1 MLTLSPFFECFP
13 ALGKLAIILARRLLY
28 SKCMKRNI
36 AEHDPTIGWRVKCVS
51 RALMVFSALTPW
63 GASAERLDGSSLEYA
78 LRGQWTAMGTVGHWG
93 HVHTRQN
100 LYDAIVTIEAVD
112 GAWKITDLEVIEV
125 NRIDPSAATIA
136 TREQTQVVG
145 SGGT

>member
-1 MLTLSPFFECFP
+1 
-13 ALGKLAIILARRLLY
+13 
-28 SKCMKRNI
+28 MKRNI

-63 GASAERLDGSSLEYA
+63 GASAERLDGSPLENA

-100 LYDAIVTIEAVD
+100 LYNAIVMIEAVD

-136 TREQTQVVG
+136 TREQTQVVR

>member
-1 MLTLSPFFECFP
+1 VYETQH
-13 ALGKLAIILARRLLY
+13 Y
-28 SKCMKRNI
+28 
-36 AEHDPTIGWRVKCVS
+36 
-51 RALMVFSALTPW
+51 
-63 GASAERLDGSSLEYA
+63 ASAERLDGSPLEYA
-78 LRGQWTAMGTVGHWG
+78 LGGQWTAMGTVGHWG

-125 NRIDPSAATIA
+125 NRIDPSAAT
-136 TREQTQVVG
+136 REQTQVAG

>member
-1 MLTLSPFFECFP
+1 
-13 ALGKLAIILARRLLY
+13 
-28 SKCMKRNI
+28 
-36 AEHDPTIGWRVKCVS
+36 
-51 RALMVFSALTPW
+51 
-63 GASAERLDGSSLEYA
+63 

-112 GAWKITDLEVIEV
+112 GAWKITDLRVIEV

>member
-1 MLTLSPFFECFP
+1 MLRLSPSFECFL
-13 ALGKLAIILARRLLY
+13 ALGKLAIIVARRLLY
-28 SKCMKRNI
+28 IKCMKRNI

-63 GASAERLDGSSLEYA
+63 GASAERCDGSSLEYA

-100 LYDAIVTIEAVD
+100 FYDAIVTIEAVD

-136 TREQTQVVG
+136 TRE
-145 SGGT
+145 

>member
-1 MLTLSPFFECFP
+1 
-13 ALGKLAIILARRLLY
+13 
-28 SKCMKRNI
+28 
-36 AEHDPTIGWRVKCVS
+36 
-51 RALMVFSALTPW
+51 MVFSALTPW

-100 LYDAIVTIEAVD
+100 LYNAIVTIEAVD
-112 GAWKITDLEVIEV
+112 GAWKITELEVIEE